1 MLLAVGGGSLST
13 QHAQACMH
21 VQTATALIK
30 LGFHY
35 GRVPVAGRGVDVEA
49 ERRYVVRA

>member
-1 MLLAVGGGSLST
+1 
-13 QHAQACMH
+13 MH

-35 GRVPVAGRGVDVEA
+35 GRVPVAGRDVDVTDVDVDVEA
-49 ERRYVVRA
+49 EKFSKWNQVSSAPI